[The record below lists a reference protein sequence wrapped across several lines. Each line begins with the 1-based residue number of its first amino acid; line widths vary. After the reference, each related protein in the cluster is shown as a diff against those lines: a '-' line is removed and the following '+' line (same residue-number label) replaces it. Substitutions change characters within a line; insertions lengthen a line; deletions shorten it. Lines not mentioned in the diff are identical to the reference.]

1 MVQILLLLDS
11 QDSPPI
17 QLFQTHYEI
26 YQQVVEVH
34 CYLHESLDLKT
45 LHHSL
50 QNLPSLVES
59 DLDL

>member
-11 QDSPPI
+11 QDSLPI

-26 YQQVVEVH
+26 YQQVAELP
-34 CYLHESLDLKT
+34 YSLHESLDPKILY
-45 LHHSL
+45 HSL
-50 QNLPSLVES
+50 QNPLLLVES